1 MSNNERTN
9 VAVTIAVVCV
19 LLGSCA
25 STLPR
30 AAGGVSDLPGLI
42 GWMHGGCIALSDDR
56 VAPGTKLTLV
66 SVDSESRNVMT
77 AKVAG
82 RATGSSDCPAL
93 LEDRR
98 TANQEAGW
106 SFYLVEPRLP
116 SDFAIGL
123 VALAPEGDPETYLD
137 LDGDGQQ
144 ESFGYCTTAEGLRF
158 AVEPSSAG
166 GGEALW
172 SGYYYLGYDL
182 QANCPDH

>member
-1 MSNNERTN
+1 MSNNERAN

-25 STLPR
+25 ATLPR

-42 GWMHGGCIALSDDR
+42 GWMHGGCIAFSHDR
-56 VAPGTKLTLV
+56 VAAGTTLTLV
-66 SVDSESRNVMT
+66 SLDSEPQDVTT
-77 AKVAG
+77 AKVVG
-82 RATGSSDCPAL
+82 HATDSRDCPAL

-123 VALAPEGDPETYLD
+123 ADLAPEGDPETYLD

-144 ESFGYCTTAEGLRF
+144 ESFGYCATAEGLRF
-158 AVEPSSAG
+158 AVEPGSTG

-182 QANCPDH
+182 QADCSDH